1 MSESPCGTSTSGRPR
16 RARVSGAL
24 HRRPVL
30 LLAFAF
36 AVMADPVSSVAYA
49 VEAALRA
56 LNGDLGL
63 LVATMALVVAIIA
76 LVVVNYQQLVAR
88 YPKGGGAAAATGE
101 AFGEGWAFIPIGA
114 LIVDFVLTIAIS
126 VSAGASAVIAYV
138 PGLAPWRL
146 PLALGLAL
154 LVGGITW
161 FGHLGRLVFAALT
174 LGFIAVAVTVLLFG
188 LTAEPHPVGTITTTP
203 GHQSLVAVAL
213 AFPVAMALATG
224 VEAPSSA
231 IAQLGQLDDA
241 GRRRFGQVTL
251 WLTLGIVGAIT
262 LGLAWEANQL
272 QIGIPPPESTQI
284 AELARVAAP
293 GPVFAVFQM
302 MTALLLLSAAS
313 SSFQAGPGLLKAL
326 ARHHASS
333 GRQHG
338 ILPTWLGRIN
348 AHHTPFWGVVLFAG
362 ASCLV
367 VGAAGAH
374 DQELVLFYAVSVFLS
389 FLAGLLAMAVFSR
402 RDHRPGFLVLNLFGA
417 LVVAFTLI
425 VNLARGLPLVSLAA
439 SLVLAGGL
447 YRVWVRAG
455 RPGGIRDVAA
465 EAEAESEAEAE
476 ADAENQEPSDLGQQG
491 PMTDRGIP

>member
-1 MSESPCGTSTSGRPR
+1 MAVSESPDGTSPPGRPR
-16 RARVSGAL
+16 RARVAGAL

-30 LLAFAF
+30 LVAFAF

-88 YPKGGGAAAATGE
+88 YPKGRGAAAATGE

-203 GHQSLVAVAL
+203 GHQSVVAVAL

-224 VEAPSSA
+224 VEARP
-231 IAQLGQLDDA
+231 
-241 GRRRFGQVTL
+241 RRSR
-251 WLTLGIVGAIT
+251 
-262 LGLAWEANQL
+262 
-272 QIGIPPPESTQI
+272 
-284 AELARVAAP
+284 
-293 GPVFAVFQM
+293 
-302 MTALLLLSAAS
+302 
-313 SSFQAGPGLLKAL
+313 
-326 ARHHASS
+326 SS
-333 GRQHG
+333 GSSMM
-338 ILPTWLGRIN
+338 P
-348 AHHTPFWGVVLFAG
+348 AG
-362 ASCLV
+362 D
-367 VGAAGAH
+367 G
-374 DQELVLFYAVSVFLS
+374 SVR
-389 FLAGLLAMAVFSR
+389 SR
-402 RDHRPGFLVLNLFGA
+402 SG
-417 LVVAFTLI
+417 
-425 VNLARGLPLVSLAA
+425 
-439 SLVLAGGL
+439 
-447 YRVWVRAG
+447 
-455 RPGGIRDVAA
+455 
-465 EAEAESEAEAE
+465 
-476 ADAENQEPSDLGQQG
+476 
-491 PMTDRGIP
+491 